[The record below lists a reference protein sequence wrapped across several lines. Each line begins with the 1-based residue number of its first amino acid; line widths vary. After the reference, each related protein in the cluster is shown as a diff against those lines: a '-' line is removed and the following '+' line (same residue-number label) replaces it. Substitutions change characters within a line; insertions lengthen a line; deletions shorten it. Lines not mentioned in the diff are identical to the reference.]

1 MNVLRMRRSMHSLA
15 KNLGINYDPKNQ
27 KKIDTDLQT
36 TKNTKKK
43 KIIVTL

>member
-27 KKIDTDLQT
+27 KKIDTDLQAT
-36 TKNTKKK
+36 KK
-43 KIIVTL
+43 KIIAV